1 MQQHQYRASNN
12 LSAMLPLAMLRG
24 YSCSQF
30 YTYLSIGSK
39 YHMTLI
45 KALTLS
51 TSLILSL
58 GLQAASVWK
67 VTNGQHSLY
76 IGGTIHVLTP
86 EDYPLAKEYD
96 LAYQAS
102 DKVIFETD
110 MEAAT
115 SLEFAQ
121 KMMRQMM
128 YSDGTTI
135 NNVLQ
140 PDTYKALVIHLSS
153 RQKSMQ
159 EFASHKPSLLAIS
172 LTFIELQAMGYT
184 SEGVDVFYANKAKDQ
199 KKEQGWLETPD
210 EQIAFLASLGGDDPN
225 VMIEYTLKDIKKMP
239 ETFAKLHSTWLAG
252 DMQGMADVGITPF
265 KADYPIIYQDLLVTR
280 NNNWLPK
287 IVNMLNDQPT
297 ELILVGALHLSGPDS
312 VLTKLKAKGYKIEKL

>member
-1 MQQHQYRASNN
+1 MN
-12 LSAMLPLAMLRG
+12 
-24 YSCSQF
+24 
-30 YTYLSIGSK
+30 
-39 YHMTLI
+39 LI

-51 TSLILSL
+51 TSLIFTL

-67 VTNGQHSLY
+67 VTNDQHSLY

-96 LAYQAS
+96 LAYQAA

-110 MEAAT
+110 MEAV
-115 SLEFAQ
+115 SSPEFGQ
-121 KMMRQMM
+121 KMMSQMM

-135 NNVLQ
+135 NKVLK
-140 PDTYKALVIHLSS
+140 PETYQALAVHLSS
-153 RQKSMQ
+153 RQIPMQ
-159 EFASHKPSLLAIS
+159 AFASHKPSLLAVS

-184 SEGVDVFYANKAKDQ
+184 SEGVDMFFANMAKADGKQ
-199 KKEQGWLETPD
+199 QGWLETPD
-210 EQIAFLASLGGDDPN
+210 EQLSFIAKMGDDDPN
-225 VMIEYTLKDIKKMP
+225 AMIEYTLKDIIKMP
-239 ETFAKLHSTWLAG
+239 EMFGKLHSTWLAG

-265 KADYPIIYQDLLVTR
+265 KADYPAIYQDLLVTR

-287 IVNMLNDQPT
+287 IVKMLNDQPI
-297 ELILVGALHLSGPDS
+297 ELILVGALHLAGPDS